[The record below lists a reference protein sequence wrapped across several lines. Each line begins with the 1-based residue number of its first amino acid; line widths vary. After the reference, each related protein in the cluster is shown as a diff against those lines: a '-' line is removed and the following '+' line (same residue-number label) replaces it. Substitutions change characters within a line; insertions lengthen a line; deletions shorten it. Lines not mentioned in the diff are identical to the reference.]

1 MVNNV
6 GERVMLPEKV
16 VISKIK
22 KKKQVIT
29 FLAVTCNA
37 IRDQPELVRVACVPR
52 NLFSFFTV
60 PTDKNVWETLS

>member
-6 GERVMLPEKV
+6 GYRVMLPEV
-16 VISKIK
+16 VISKNKTK
-22 KKKQVIT
+22 KVIT

-37 IRDQPELVRVACVPR
+37 TSDQHELIHVAVVPH

-60 PTDKNVWETLS
+60 PTDKKVWETLV